1 MTCHA
6 TSLAKST
13 HTDDNVPHQRGTTT
27 RTTGSCHVNNDPR
40 RQRGT
45 TTTGHVD
52 GDRAQRRWEPARDAF
67 ASRAFGKFFY
77 IHFLLC
83 ILVLIIHFD
92 LLVLW
97 MEMEG
102 WQNREMT
109 TGGKWR
115 LETRHDASRASGTA
129 SYLNIK

>member
-1 MTCHA
+1 M
-6 TSLAKST
+6 
-13 HTDDNVPHQRGTTT
+13 PHQRRPTKTM
-27 RTTGSCHVNNDPR
+27 RHNDN
-40 RQRGT
+40 G
-45 TTTGHVD
+45 
-52 GDRAQRRWEPARDAF
+52 AQRRQEPARDAF
-67 ASRAFGKFFY
+67 VSRAFGKNFY

-109 TGGKWR
+109 TGGKRR
-115 LETRHDASRASGTA
+115 LKMRHDVSRASGTA